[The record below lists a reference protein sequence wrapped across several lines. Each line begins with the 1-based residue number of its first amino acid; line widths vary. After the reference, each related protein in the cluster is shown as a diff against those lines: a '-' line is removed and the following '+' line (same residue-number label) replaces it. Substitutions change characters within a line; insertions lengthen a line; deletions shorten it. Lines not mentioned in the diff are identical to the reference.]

1 MNKPADWKRI
11 GFAVNPT
18 KNGASKLLEQL
29 MQQARERNMECIGVT
44 GRGDVLRAGGLD
56 LLVVAG
62 GDGTILRYAGC
73 AAESG
78 IPLLG
83 VHFGRVGF
91 LSEILFDEFGQAL
104 DALLA
109 GQYRIDARMMLRCTI
124 NDEQPVHCL
133 NDILVFKQ
141 SFSGTVQIDVTIDG
155 NAVGTVFCDG
165 ILAATPTG
173 STAYSLSAGGPVVAP
188 GLDAILVTSV
198 CSHTL
203 HMRPI
208 VASASS
214 AIDFTVA
221 ENGFVAADGIK
232 VREVRDEDIIRVCRS
247 ERSTR
252 FIRFDHTNLFEL
264 IHEKLS

>member
-1 MNKPADWKRI
+1 MR
-11 GFAVNPT
+11 
-18 KNGASKLLEQL
+18 
-29 MQQARERNMECIGVT
+29 QARERNMECVPIMSA
-44 GRGDVLRAGGLD
+44 DAALAAEALD

-62 GDGTILRYAGC
+62 GDGTVLRYADC
-73 AAESG
+73 ASSRE
-78 IPLLG
+78 IPVLG

-91 LSEILFDEFGQAL
+91 LSEILFDSFEEAL
-104 DALLA
+104 DRLMT
-109 GQYRIDARMMLRCTI
+109 GRFGIEERMMLRCTI
-124 NDEQPVHCL
+124 NNDLTVHCL
-133 NDILVFKQ
+133 NDILVFKH

-155 NAVGTVFCDG
+155 KPVGTVFCDG

-208 VASASS
+208 VASADST
-214 AIDFTVA
+214 IEFKVA
-221 ENGFVAADGIK
+221 QNGFVASDGIK
-232 VREVRDEDIIRVCRS
+232 VREVQNEDVIRVRRS
-247 ERSTR
+247 ERKTR
-252 FIRFDHTNLFEL
+252 FIRFGDTNLFGL